1 MSCRAKSWRKQIF
14 RLNICHFK
22 VSLDECWR
30 SYEWAGIVVGKWK
43 SRNFDDDYVCCSGLK
58 GSLSHISLSYKIV
71 LKIPLAREIL
81 YCTMT
86 LIKSSTNVY
95 DLYFSLSAA
104 AMWGICQGLVERCIL
119 CLEDEKMLC
128 HVKMN
133 VIRLDPAELRAV
145 NPIDRY
151 QSFTRNKRVAEILG
165 NSTTSSYFNSYLIL

>member
-1 MSCRAKSWRKQIF
+1 MRIRMSCRAKSWRKQIF

-58 GSLSHISLSYKIV
+58 GSLSDISLSYKIV

-95 DLYFSLSAA
+95 DLYFSWSTA
-104 AMWGICQGLVERCIL
+104 AMWGICQGLVERDSLSWGWKDALPCQ
-119 CLEDEKMLC
+119 DEC
-128 HVKMN
+128 NQAGSCRV
-133 VIRLDPAELRAV
+133 ESS
-145 NPIDRY
+145 
-151 QSFTRNKRVAEILG
+151 QS
-165 NSTTSSYFNSYLIL
+165 YW